1 MGTQCI
7 EARDPAQFKQRLQNS
22 DNDDGGAYNWSGGQR
37 QQQRE
42 LQRDSSSSRGIQRER
57 RAPTS
62 ELIQRGLVAYEVIS
76 N

>member
-1 MGTQCI
+1 V
-7 EARDPAQFKQRLQNS
+7 QNS
-22 DNDDGGAYNWSGGQR
+22 NNDDGGANNWSGSQR

-62 ELIQRGLVAYEVIS
+62 ELIQRGLVAYGVIS

>member
-1 MGTQCI
+1 VQ
-7 EARDPAQFKQRLQNS
+7 DSN
-22 DNDDGGAYNWSGGQR
+22 NDDGGAGNWSGSQR
-37 QQQRE
+37 QRQRE
-42 LQRDSSSSRGIQRER
+42 LQRDSSSGSGIQREW